1 MNRFLSTVRKRS
13 DIGAVLGT
21 VLIFAVFTTIDF
33 HGWWNPFTLKNVL
46 QYTAILGI
54 VAVGQ
59 AFVIISGEID
69 LSVGSVY
76 GLTSVAF
83 IIFEG
88 NIGVPLAFLA
98 AMLISAL
105 IGFLNGYLVAR
116 LRLASMI
123 ITLSGLFVYRGVIY
137 VWTGGTTNSLSQDG
151 RVHWLTELF
160 GENWLGL
167 ENAMIWLIV
176 ILVLTEIVLHKMPY
190 GNQLL
195 AVGGDETSAHSR
207 GVDIIRTKITAFVCS
222 SMLAGFS
229 GIVTICDEPR
239 THVSLGQELELEAIA
254 ATIVGGCLLSGGH
267 GSFLGVALG
276 AFIITSVRYEL
287 IGLGAP
293 ASWFISFVGILLIVA
308 VIVNRLI
315 SDRLAS

>member
-176 ILVLTEIVLHKMPY
+176 ILVLTEIVLH
-190 GNQLL
+190 
-195 AVGGDETSAHSR
+195 
-207 GVDIIRTKITAFVCS
+207 
-222 SMLAGFS
+222 
-229 GIVTICDEPR
+229 
-239 THVSLGQELELEAIA
+239 
-254 ATIVGGCLLSGGH
+254 
-267 GSFLGVALG
+267 
-276 AFIITSVRYEL
+276 
-287 IGLGAP
+287 
-293 ASWFISFVGILLIVA
+293 
-308 VIVNRLI
+308 
-315 SDRLAS
+315 